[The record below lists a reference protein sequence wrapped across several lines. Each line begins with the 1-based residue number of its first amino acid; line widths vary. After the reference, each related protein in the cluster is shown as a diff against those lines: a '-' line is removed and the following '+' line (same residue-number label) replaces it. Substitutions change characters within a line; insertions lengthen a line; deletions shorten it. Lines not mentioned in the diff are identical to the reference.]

1 MNCPES
7 NQKLWQTGE
16 TRTAKR
22 SMQGQNGDG
31 PSSPLQAEPRAL
43 GIPSQGE
50 KENRNLPDSAD
61 IDFPNLDDLTRTGPA
76 TG

>member
-31 PSSPLQAEPRAL
+31 PSSPLQAEPRAHGGPGPRDSFPGGERKWESAGL
-43 GIPSQGE
+43 GGY
-50 KENRNLPDSAD
+50 
-61 IDFPNLDDLTRTGPA
+61 
-76 TG
+76 